1 MEEIIVA
8 EVFKKYI
15 CLQKRHKEL
24 RREIQYQT
32 DFTIRKKI
40 SKQLREINSN
50 IENIE
55 LQVEKISKNY
65 NQQTI

>member
-15 CLQKRHKEL
+15 WLQKRHKEL
-24 RREIQYQT
+24 RPEIQYQT